1 MTIAERTFVYCI
13 GSEDGPVK
21 FGITTNLSS
30 RLSSLQTGSP
40 RKLELIWVY
49 TTEDRNAALRMER
62 NIHAVAE
69 PRLEGEWFD
78 IDAALAF
85 QHLTME
91 LQELFDGSLKCA
103 HAGKRLCPDWEN
115 RR

>member
-1 MTIAERTFVYCI
+1 MITERTFVYAI

-21 FGITTNLSS
+21 FGITTNLAS

-49 TTEDRNAALRMER
+49 TAPDRDTALKMER
-62 NIHAVAE
+62 RIHEVAQ

-78 IDAALAF
+78 IDADLAF

-91 LQELFDGSLKCA
+91 LEELFDGSLKCA
-103 HAGKRLCPDWEN
+103 HAGKRLCPDYE
-115 RR
+115 RHT